1 MALRLWCYIL
11 RLFVC
16 LYLRAEFKRKQL
28 KSSPAPENESIP
40 ITPEMLAVV
49 ASDDAPETEEPVTH
63 KERLKDID
71 TCLQKAISDCAQ
83 GKISAKEFADI
94 CALLRKVENEPSIS
108 THEAAKSSQQPSI
121 EETYPIEDDNGFLVR
136 VPADKLDSWTAAD
149 HDAPLTPAEEQF
161 VENLLDNLYHKT
173 VVKDKPSVTEPK
185 ASGGFNQSKAP
196 LPPEQDRTVE
206 KPIGCIPNS
215 SYVPIPWYR
224 NTKILAHLALGL
236 IAAVL
241 ICSVI
246 FAVVP
251 GLPDPTAAVSSPHAA
266 NSAPSPAAT
275 TTPPPAASP
284 AQTLSS
290 PIQHPISGSL
300 FCENTYAGDRI
311 APLTVD
317 ASGQPSGIGFYVK
330 LRFPKSK
337 TPVLAFFVRG
347 GSKVDIDVP
356 LGLFELVYASG
367 TDWYGGEHLFGPDTQ
382 YFLADEQFDF
392 YEEDGYING
401 WTVTLS
407 KQINGNL
414 DIDQIPADQ
423 F

>member
-1 MALRLWCYIL
+1 M
-11 RLFVC
+11 
-16 LYLRAEFKRKQL
+16 
-28 KSSPAPENESIP
+28 
-40 ITPEMLAVV
+40 
-49 ASDDAPETEEPVTH
+49 TH

-161 VENLLDNLYHKT
+161 VENLLESLYHKT

-224 NTKILAHLALGL
+224 NTKILNCRGFNLLRHICCCAGAPGSNGCRQFSSRRQLGAL
-236 IAAVL
+236 
-241 ICSVI
+241 
-246 FAVVP
+246 P
-251 GLPDPTAAVSSPHAA
+251 GCNHHTAACCLTCPDLIQP
-266 NSAPSPAAT
+266 NSASN
-275 TTPPPAASP
+275 
-284 AQTLSS
+284 QWK
-290 PIQHPISGSL
+290 
-300 FCENTYAGDRI
+300 
-311 APLTVD
+311 PL
-317 ASGQPSGIGFYVK
+317 
-330 LRFPKSK
+330 L
-337 TPVLAFFVRG
+337 
-347 GSKVDIDVP
+347 
-356 LGLFELVYASG
+356 
-367 TDWYGGEHLFGPDTQ
+367 
-382 YFLADEQFDF
+382 
-392 YEEDGYING
+392 
-401 WTVTLS
+401 
-407 KQINGNL
+407 
-414 DIDQIPADQ
+414 
-423 F
+423 